1 MDLKSLLE
9 KNIAYNGYILQKTVA
24 VEEMSELTKEL
35 VKDLRGIADEKHIA
49 EEIADVEIMLE
60 QLKIIYNNSDIV
72 EKFKVAKLE
81 RILKNLFKN
90 EVVK

>member
-9 KNIAYNGYILQKTVA
+9 KNITYNGYILQKIVA

-49 EEIADVEIMLE
+49 EEMADVEIMLE

-72 EKFKVAKLE
+72 EKFKIEKLE
-81 RILKNLFKN
+81 RLEKIL
-90 EVVK
+90 EE